1 MGSSAMAIDLD
12 KMSHDELVQLQKDVK
27 KALATYAERRRK
39 EALIEMQEVARKH
52 GLDLADVVKSGKKG
66 SVSAPKYRHPE
77 NPELTWAGRGRQP
90 RWVKE
95 ALEQGQSLEDMRI

>member
-1 MGSSAMAIDLD
+1 MAVNLD
-12 KMSHDELVQLQKDVK
+12 KMSHEELVQLQKDVK
-27 KALATYAERRRK
+27 KALATYEERRRK
-39 EALIEMQEVARKH
+39 EALIEMQEVARRH
-52 GLDLADVVKSGKKG
+52 GLDLADVVKGGKRG

-95 ALEQGQSLEDMRI
+95 ALQQGKTLEDMRI

>member
-1 MGSSAMAIDLD
+1 MKIDLD
-12 KMSHDELVQLQKDVK
+12 QMSYDELVQLQKNVK
-27 KALATYAERRRK
+27 RALSTYEDRRRK

-52 GLDLADVVKSGKKG
+52 GLELSEIVKAGKKG
-66 SVSAPKYRHPE
+66 APVAAPKYRHPE

-95 ALEQGQSLEDMRI
+95 ALNEGRNLEDLRI

>member
-1 MGSSAMAIDLD
+1 MAVNLD

-52 GLDLADVVKSGKKG
+52 GVDLSDVVKGGKKG
-66 SVSAPKYRHPE
+66 AMSTPKYRHPE

-95 ALEQGQSLEDMRI
+95 ALQQGKNLDDMRI

>member
-1 MGSSAMAIDLD
+1 MAVNLD

-27 KALATYAERRRK
+27 KALASYAERRRK

-52 GLDLADVVKSGKKG
+52 GLDLADVVKGGKRG

-77 NPELTWAGRGRQP
+77 SPELTWAGRGRQP
-90 RWVKE
+90 RWIKE
-95 ALEQGQSLEDMRI
+95 ALKQGKSLDEMRI

>member
-1 MGSSAMAIDLD
+1 MAFDLD
-12 KMSHDELVQLQKDVK
+12 NMSYEELVQLQKDVK
-27 KALATYAERRRK
+27 KAIATFEERRK
-39 EALIEMQEVARKH
+39 KQALIEMQEVARRH
-52 GLDLADVVKSGKKG
+52 GLDLADVVKAGKKG

-95 ALEQGQSLEDMRI
+95 ALNEGKSLDDMRI